1 MAAEQ
6 EGPQEGASR
15 QEQQRE
21 EKETVTQRRVEPPLD
36 GYTVID
42 LSTGIAGAY
51 CTKLLADGGAHVV
64 KVEAPQGDSLRA
76 WAASGATIPAGG
88 DGALFSFLAGAK
100 HSVVA
105 DPAAD
110 DDVELVARLLAAAD
124 AVVWSAGSEVA
135 EHPNFSP
142 RAIHARY
149 PHLTVTAITPFGL
162 EGPWRDRA
170 ATEFT
175 LQAWSGGI
183 VGLGRGEQERPPVF
197 VGGQVGEYL
206 AGVYASVAT
215 LASRWRRIDGGAG
228 ELLDLSMLET
238 QILCLTYYPVSYF
251 EVLGRPWRDMRR
263 PTIPGVAQAKDGL
276 IDLGCGT
283 AQQWFDLCA
292 MVGRP
297 EWIDEE
303 SPLSITEQANIHAEE
318 IFAWL
323 ADTPVDEIRE
333 LASAFRIP
341 NAPVAN
347 GANVASFDQFVARD
361 SFVRNPR
368 DGFQQPSHPYRM
380 RPAQLRQ
387 PQPAPRLGEHTER
400 YRTAHL
406 PARPAPS
413 GVAKSLPLSGIRVLD
428 MTTFWAGPCCTH
440 ALALLGAEVIHVEST
455 RRPDGT
461 RMIAGIP
468 VTEDRWWEK
477 SPIFEALNTN
487 KKGLTLDLQSPR
499 GRELL
504 RELIATAD
512 VLVEN
517 FTPRVL
523 DQIGLDFPTAQ
534 SIRPDIVMVRMP
546 GFGLQGPWRDNPAFA
561 YVIESA
567 SGVSWLTGY
576 PDRTPYDP
584 YSIGDPN
591 AGVHALNAILLAI
604 EHRRRTGEGVFVEA
618 AMVDAALS
626 IAAEQVIE
634 YSAYGAL
641 LARAGNRGPT
651 AAPQN
656 LYLSADIDE
665 FGRLDSWVAIAVASD
680 EQWANLARAI
690 GSPSWATNSEL
701 STQAGRRL
709 HHDRI
714 DGQLAAW
721 CERRSRD
728 EIVATLWDAGVPV
741 AKVMQPHR
749 QPELEQL
756 AFRDFFEVVDHPV
769 NGPARL
775 STVPMRFSTGP
786 HTFHTAHA
794 PLLGEHNHELLSR
807 LGLSDSQIA
816 ELEADGVIGSAP
828 AMHARS

>member
-1 MAAEQ
+1 M
-6 EGPQEGASR
+6 
-15 QEQQRE
+15 
-21 EKETVTQRRVEPPLD
+21 TQRRVEPPLD

-64 KVEAPQGDSLRA
+64 KVECPQGDSLRA
-76 WAASGATIPAGG
+76 WSASGATIPAGG

-110 DDVELVARLLAAAD
+110 DDVELVNRLLAAAD
-124 AVVWSAGSEVA
+124 AVVWSAGSEVV

-142 RAIHARY
+142 RAIHAGH

-206 AGVYASVAT
+206 AGIYASVAT

-276 IDLGCGT
+276 VDLGCGT

-347 GANVASFDQFVARD
+347 GANVTSFDQFVARD
-361 SFVRNPR
+361 SFVCNPR

-380 RPAQLRQ
+380 RPAQLCQ
-387 PQPAPRLGEHTER
+387 PEPAPRLGEHTER

-413 GVAKSLPLSGIRVLD
+413 GVAKPLPLSGIRVLD

-468 VTEDRWWEK
+468 ITEDRWWEK

-504 RELIATAD
+504 RELIATSD

-546 GFGLQGPWRDNPAFA
+546 GFGLEGPWRDNPAFA

-584 YSIGDPN
+584 YSVGDPN
-591 AGVHALNAILLAI
+591 AGVHALNAILLAL

-618 AMVDAALS
+618 AMVDAALRYRFCG
-626 IAAEQVIE
+626 AAV
-634 YSAYGAL
+634 GPRL
-641 LARAGNRGPT
+641 PARA
-651 AAPQN
+651 
-656 LYLSADIDE
+656 S
-665 FGRLDSWVAIAVASD
+665 
-680 EQWANLARAI
+680 
-690 GSPSWATNSEL
+690 
-701 STQAGRRL
+701 
-709 HHDRI
+709 
-714 DGQLAAW
+714 
-721 CERRSRD
+721 
-728 EIVATLWDAGVPV
+728 
-741 AKVMQPHR
+741 
-749 QPELEQL
+749 
-756 AFRDFFEVVDHPV
+756 
-769 NGPARL
+769 
-775 STVPMRFSTGP
+775 
-786 HTFHTAHA
+786 
-794 PLLGEHNHELLSR
+794 
-807 LGLSDSQIA
+807 
-816 ELEADGVIGSAP
+816 SAP
-828 AMHARS
+828 YA

>member
-1 MAAEQ
+1 MPEPS
-6 EGPQEGASR
+6 EPPR
-15 QEQQRE
+15 H
-21 EKETVTQRRVEPPLD
+21 RVEAPLS
-36 GYTVID
+36 GYTVVD
-42 LSTGIAGAY
+42 LSSGIAGAY
-51 CTKLLADGGAHVV
+51 CTKLLADGGADVV
-64 KVEAPQGDSLRA
+64 KVESPQGDPLRR
-76 WAASGATIPAGG
+76 WSASGATIPADG

-105 DPAAD
+105 DPTSD
-110 DDVELVARLLAAAD
+110 DDTELVNRLLATAD
-124 AVVWSAGSEVA
+124 AVVWSAGSKVA
-135 EHPNFSP
+135 EQPDFTPH
-142 RAIHARY
+142 AIHGRH
-149 PHLTVTAITPFGL
+149 PHLTVTSITPFGL
-162 EGPWRDRA
+162 EGPWRDRP

-183 VGLGRGEQERPPVF
+183 VGLGRGEQQRPPVF
-197 VGGQVGEYL
+197 VGGQAGEYL
-206 AGVYASVAT
+206 AGVYASAAT

-276 IDLGCGT
+276 VDLGCGT

-292 MVGRP
+292 MVDHP

-303 SPLSITEQANIHAEE
+303 SPLSITEQANIHADE
-318 IFAWL
+318 IFSWL
-323 ADTPVDEIRE
+323 SATPVDEIRE

-347 GANVASFDQFVARD
+347 GANVTSFDQFVERD

-380 RPAQLRQ
+380 RPAQLR
-387 PQPAPRLGEHTER
+387 PPRPAPRLGEHTEY
-400 YRTAHL
+400 YRAADL
-406 PARPAPS
+406 PARSAPADA
-413 GVAKSLPLSGIRVLD
+413 VAKALPLSGLRVLD

-455 RRPDGT
+455 SHPDGA

-468 VTEDRWWEK
+468 MTEDQWWEK

-504 RELIATAD
+504 RQLIATCD
-512 VLVEN
+512 VIVEN

-523 DQIGLDFPTAQ
+523 DQIGLDFAAVQ
-534 SIRPDIVMVRMP
+534 SIRPDTVLVRMP
-546 GFGLQGPWRDNPAFA
+546 GFGLEGPWRDNPAFA

-584 YSIGDPN
+584 YSIGDAC
-591 AGVHALNAILLAI
+591 AGVHALNAILLAL

-626 IAAEQVIE
+626 ISAEQVIE
-634 YSAYGAL
+634 FSAYGAL
-641 LARAGNRGPT
+641 LERAGNRGPT

-656 LYLSADIDE
+656 LYLSGDIDE
-665 FGRLDSWVAIAVASD
+665 FGRLDCWVAIAVATD
-680 EQWANLARAI
+680 EQWDGLCRAL
-690 GSPSWATNSEL
+690 GSPSWATDPGL
-701 STQAGRRL
+701 STQAGRRT
-709 HHDRI
+709 HHDLI
-714 DGQLAAW
+714 DEQLAAW
-721 CERRSRD
+721 CGHRGRD
-728 EIVATLWDAGVPV
+728 EIVKTLWDAAVPV

-749 QPELEQL
+749 QTELEQL
-756 AFRDFFEVVDHPV
+756 AFRDFFEAVDHPV

-775 STVPMRFSTGP
+775 STVPMRFSAGP
-786 HTFHTAHA
+786 HKFHTEHA
-794 PLLGEHNHELLSR
+794 PLLGQHNHELLSG
-807 LGLSDSQIA
+807 LGLSDSDIA
-816 ELEADGVIGSAP
+816 RLESDGVIGRAP
-828 AMHARS
+828 AMRARS

>member
-1 MAAEQ
+1 MT
-6 EGPQEGASR
+6 PH
-15 QEQQRE
+15 
-21 EKETVTQRRVEPPLD
+21 RVEPPLD

-51 CTKLLADGGAHVV
+51 CTKLLADGGADVV
-64 KVEAPQGDSLRA
+64 KIESPEGDPLRR
-76 WAASGATIPAGG
+76 WSASGATIPAGG

-105 DPAAD
+105 DLAD
-110 DDVELVARLLAAAD
+110 DADAELVNRLLASAD
-124 AVVWSAGSEVA
+124 AVVWSAGSKVA
-135 EHPNFSP
+135 EHPGFTP
-142 RAIHARY
+142 DAIHRRY
-149 PHLTVTAITPFGL
+149 PHLTVTSITPFGL

-183 VGLGRGEQERPPVF
+183 VGLGRGEQERAPVF

-206 AGVYASVAT
+206 AGVYASAAT

-263 PTIPGVAQAKDGL
+263 PTIPGVAQAKNGL
-276 IDLGCGT
+276 VDLGCGT

-292 MVGRP
+292 MVGHP

-318 IFAWL
+318 LFAWL
-323 ADTPVDEIRE
+323 AETPVDEIRE

-347 GANVASFDQFVARD
+347 GANITCFDQFVERD
-361 SFVRNPR
+361 SFARNPR

-380 RPAQLRQ
+380 QPAHLRA
-387 PQPAPRLGEHTER
+387 PQPAPRLGEHTEH
-400 YRTAHL
+400 YRAAAL
-406 PARPAPS
+406 PARPAPA
-413 GVAKSLPLSGIRVLD
+413 GAAKALPLSGLRVLD

-440 ALALLGAEVIHVEST
+440 SLALLGAEVIHVEST

-468 VTEDRWWEK
+468 ITEEQWWEK

-504 RELIATAD
+504 RELIATCD
-512 VLVEN
+512 VVVEN

-523 DQIGLDFPTAQ
+523 DQIGLDFATVQ
-534 SIRPDIVMVRMP
+534 SIRPDAVMVRMP
-546 GFGLQGPWRDNPAFA
+546 GFGLEGPWRDNPAFA

-591 AGVHALNAILLAI
+591 AGVHALNAILLAL

-634 YSAYGAL
+634 YTAYGAL
-641 LARAGNRGPT
+641 LERAGNRGPT

-665 FGRLDSWVAIAVASD
+665 FGRLDSWVAIAVATD
-680 EQWANLARAI
+680 DQWDGLCRAL
-690 GSPSWATNSEL
+690 GTPSWATDPTLTTES
-701 STQAGRRL
+701 GRRT
-709 HHDRI
+709 HHDAI
-714 DGQLAAW
+714 DEQLAAW
-721 CERRSRD
+721 CEHRSRD

-756 AFRDFFEVVDHPV
+756 AFRDFFEEVDHPV

-775 STVPMRFSTGP
+775 SSVPMRFSAGP
-786 HTFHTAHA
+786 HKFHTEHA
-794 PLLGEHNHELLSR
+794 PLLGQHNHELLSG
-807 LGLSDSQIA
+807 LGLSDPEIA
-816 ELEADGVIGSAP
+816 GLEADGVIGSAP
-828 AMHARS
+828 AVRARS

>member
-1 MAAEQ
+1 M
-6 EGPQEGASR
+6 
-15 QEQQRE
+15 
-21 EKETVTQRRVEPPLD
+21 THRRVELPLD

-42 LSTGIAGAY
+42 LSSGIAGAY
-51 CTKLLADGGAHVV
+51 CTKLLADGGADVV
-64 KVEAPQGDSLRA
+64 KVEAPEGDWLRG
-76 WAASGATIPAGG
+76 WSASGATIPTGG

-100 HSVVA
+100 RSVVA
-105 DPAAD
+105 DPASD
-110 DDVELVARLLAAAD
+110 DDTELVNRLLASAD
-124 AVVWSAGSEVA
+124 AVVWSAGSTVA
-135 EHPNFSP
+135 EHPDFTP
-142 RAIHARY
+142 YAIHGRH
-149 PHLTVTAITPFGL
+149 PHLTVTSITPFGL
-162 EGPWRDRA
+162 EGPWRDRP

-206 AGVYASVAT
+206 AGVYTSVAT

-263 PTIPGVAQAKDGL
+263 PTIPGVAQAQDGL
-276 IDLGCGT
+276 VDLGCGT

-292 MVGRP
+292 MVGHP

-318 IFAWL
+318 LFAWL

-341 NAPVAN
+341 NAPVGN
-347 GANVASFDQFVARD
+347 GANVASFDQFVERD

-380 RPAQLRQ
+380 RPAQLRP
-387 PQPAPRLGEHTER
+387 PQPAPRLGEHTAYFR
-400 YRTAHL
+400 AANL
-406 PARPAPS
+406 PPRPAPA
-413 GVAKSLPLSGIRVLD
+413 GVAKALPLNGLRVLD

-440 ALALLGAEVIHVEST
+440 SLALLGAEVIHVEST

-468 VTEDRWWEK
+468 ITEDQWWEK

-504 RELIATAD
+504 RELIATCD
-512 VLVEN
+512 VIVEN

-523 DQIGLDFPTAQ
+523 DQIGLDFAAVQ
-534 SIRPDIVMVRMP
+534 SIRPDAVLVRMP
-546 GFGLQGPWRDNPAFA
+546 GFGLEGPWRDNPAFA

-591 AGVHALNAILLAI
+591 AGVHALNAILLAL
-604 EHRRRTGEGVFVEA
+604 EHRRRTGEGVFVES

-626 IAAEQVIE
+626 LSAEQVIE

-641 LARAGNRGPT
+641 LERAGNRGPT

-665 FGRLDSWVAIAVASD
+665 FGRLDSWVAIAVATD
-680 EQWANLARAI
+680 DQWDGLRRAL
-690 GSPSWATNSEL
+690 GSPSWATDPGL
-701 STQAGRRL
+701 STESGRRL
-709 HHDRI
+709 QQDRI
-714 DGQLAAW
+714 DEQLAAW
-721 CERRSRD
+721 CRHRTRD
-728 EIVATLWDAGVPV
+728 EIVKTLWDAGVPV

-749 QPELEQL
+749 QTELEQL
-756 AFRDFFEVVDHPV
+756 AFRDFFEEVDHPV

-775 STVPMRFSTGP
+775 STVPMRFSAGP
-786 HTFHTAHA
+786 HKFHTAHA
-794 PLLGEHNHELLSR
+794 PLLGQHNHELLSG
-807 LGLSDSQIA
+807 LGLSDADIA
-816 ELEADGVIGSAP
+816 RLEADGVIGRVP
-828 AMHARS
+828 AMGARS

>member
-1 MAAEQ
+1 MT
-6 EGPQEGASR
+6 PH
-15 QEQQRE
+15 
-21 EKETVTQRRVEPPLD
+21 RVEPPLD

-51 CTKLLADGGAHVV
+51 CTKLLTDGGADVV
-64 KVEAPQGDSLRA
+64 KIESPEGDPLRR
-76 WAASGATIPAGG
+76 WSASGATIPAGG

-105 DPAAD
+105 DLAD
-110 DDVELVARLLAAAD
+110 DADAELVNRLLASAD
-124 AVVWSAGSEVA
+124 AVVWSAGSKVA
-135 EHPNFSP
+135 EHPGFMP
-142 RAIHARY
+142 DAIHHRY
-149 PHLTVTAITPFGL
+149 PHLTVTSITPFGL

-183 VGLGRGEQERPPVF
+183 VGLGRGEQERAPVF

-206 AGVYASVAT
+206 AGVYASAAT

-276 IDLGCGT
+276 VDLGCGT

-292 MVGRP
+292 MVGHP

-318 IFAWL
+318 LFSWL
-323 ADTPVDEIRE
+323 AQTPVDEIRE

-347 GANVASFDQFVARD
+347 GANVTSFDQFVERD
-361 SFVRNPR
+361 SFARNPR

-380 RPAQLRQ
+380 RPAQLRT
-387 PQPAPRLGEHTER
+387 PQPAPRLGEHTEH
-400 YRTAHL
+400 YRAAPL
-406 PARPAPS
+406 AARPAPT
-413 GVAKSLPLSGIRVLD
+413 GPAKALPLSGVRVLD

-440 ALALLGAEVIHVEST
+440 SLALLGAEVIHVEST

-468 VTEDRWWEK
+468 ITEEQWWEK

-504 RELIATAD
+504 RELIATCD
-512 VLVEN
+512 VVVEN

-523 DQIGLDFPTAQ
+523 DQIGLDFATVQ

-546 GFGLQGPWRDNPAFA
+546 GFGLEGPWRDNPAFA

-591 AGVHALNAILLAI
+591 AGVHALNAILLAL

-634 YSAYGAL
+634 YTAYGAL
-641 LARAGNRGPT
+641 LERAGNRGPT

-665 FGRLDSWVAIAVASD
+665 FGRLDSWVAIAVATD
-680 EQWANLARAI
+680 DQWDGLCRAL
-690 GSPSWATNSEL
+690 GSPSWATDPTL
-701 STQAGRRL
+701 STQSGRRT
-709 HHDRI
+709 HHDAI
-714 DGQLAAW
+714 DEQLAAW

-728 EIVATLWDAGVPV
+728 DIVAILWDAGVPV

-749 QPELEQL
+749 QSELEQL
-756 AFRDFFEVVDHPV
+756 AFRDFFEEVDHPV

-775 STVPMRFSTGP
+775 SSVPMRFSGGP
-786 HTFHTAHA
+786 HKFHTAHA
-794 PLLGEHNHELLSR
+794 PLLGQHNHELLSG
-807 LGLSDSQIA
+807 LGLSDPEIA
-816 ELEADGVIGSAP
+816 GLEADGVIGSAP
-828 AMHARS
+828 AVRARS